1 MPIEWSRKTRTIYSW
16 ETEEK
21 KRKENQPEFS
31 EPIHI
36 DPQD

>member
-1 MPIEWSRKTRTIYSW
+1 LNDLEKQELFTAGR
-16 ETEEK
+16 EK